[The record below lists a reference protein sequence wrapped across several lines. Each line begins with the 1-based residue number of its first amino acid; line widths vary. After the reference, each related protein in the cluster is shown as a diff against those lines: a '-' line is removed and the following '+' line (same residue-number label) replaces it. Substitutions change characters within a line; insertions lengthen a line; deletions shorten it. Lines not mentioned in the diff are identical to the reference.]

1 MDVVVAWDL
10 AGHVRAWRRMGPGP
24 EGREPT
30 KNEIRYLVNES
41 LNPALTEQPSK
52 GQGEVRP
59 GHWKTTGIPCSSLA
73 PCCSQGVNVDQA
85 GDHAFD

>member
-52 GQGEVRP
+52 GQG
-59 GHWKTTGIPCSSLA
+59 K
-73 PCCSQGVNVDQA
+73 
-85 GDHAFD
+85 